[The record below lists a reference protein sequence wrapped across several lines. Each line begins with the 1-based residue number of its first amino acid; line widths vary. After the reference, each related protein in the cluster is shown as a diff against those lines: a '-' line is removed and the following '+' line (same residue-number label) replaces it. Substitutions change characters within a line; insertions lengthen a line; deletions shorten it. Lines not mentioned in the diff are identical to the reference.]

1 MEAFLVRGYC
11 SGIQLK
17 PGLSNGKK
25 IVTYIIIIETRV
37 I

>member
-17 PGLSNGKK
+17 PGLSNGK
-25 IVTYIIIIETRV
+25 IVTYIIIIEAWV